1 MKFKT
6 ASPEYIE
13 IAAGLTMEE
22 AERLFARMRGKLA
35 RRLESE
41 KLQSLEAVA
50 LQLQLED
57 EELQEWRQRWAEIGH
72 RASKKPAKRD

>member
-1 MKFKT
+1 MKFTT

-13 IAAGLTMEE
+13 KAAGLTMEE
-22 AERLFARMRGKLA
+22 AERLFARMRRKLA

-41 KLQSLEAVA
+41 ELQSLEAVA

-57 EELQEWRQRWAEIGH
+57 EELHEWRQRWAEIGD
-72 RASKKPAKRD
+72 RESKKPVKGG